1 MKEGNNNYFVP
12 NIYYSVFRKCGPEWR
27 LHPHFVDRND
37 ITYIIKGA
45 ARYTIDGEVHELG
58 PGNLVCL
65 TEGVQKEAVTYP
77 KNLMHCFSVNF
88 ETLYATKRITPP
100 PPPPP
105 SQHFPT
111 VSNIGKRRD
120 IIDMFREMTISW
132 AEQQEGYVMKSHALL
147 MLILNR
153 LSEILIYDNENM
165 TGDFRVSKVKR
176 FITMHYS
183 DKLKVEN
190 LAEQVH
196 LNPSYLGQ
204 LFKQQTGI
212 SINRYITQIRVRN
225 AENMLQSGNYKVQ
238 AVAEHCGFSD
248 VTHFYKLFREIR
260 GFPPSKCKLK
270 N

>member
-1 MKEGNNNYFVP
+1 MKEENNNYFVP
-12 NIYYSVFRKCGPEWR
+12 NIYYTVFRKCSPDWR
-27 LHPHFVDRND
+27 IRPHFVDHND
-37 ITYIIKGA
+37 ITYIIRGS
-45 ARYTIDGEVHELG
+45 ARYTIDRKTHELG
-58 PGNLVCL
+58 PGNLICL
-65 TEGVQKEAVTYP
+65 TDGVEKEAVTNP

-88 ETLYATKRITPP
+88 DSLYTSKKTIPQP
-100 PPPPP
+100 
-105 SQHFPT
+105 QFPT